1 MRVSSTIA
9 CPTIGWIQRM
19 ESWKSG
25 EVFTTISDKVSPN
38 ATGVK
43 RKKRH
48 MKIPKRVIIIPTTVK
63 RSDDLNV
70 RSICP
75 PVIPRGTLDCDY
87 SACQQFVFRW
97 FLKLAGK
104 M

>member
-25 EVFTTISDKVSPN
+25 EVLITVSDNVSPN
-38 ATGVK
+38 VTGVK

-48 MKIPKRVIIIPTTVK
+48 MKIPTRVIIIPTTVK
-63 RSDDLNV
+63 TSDDLNV
-70 RSICP
+70 RSIYHP
-75 PVIPRGTLDCDY
+75 IIPSRTLNRDY
-87 SACQQFVFRW
+87 NARQQFVFRW
-97 FLKLAGK
+97 FGQ
-104 M
+104 MSG